1 MLLTLLKALT
11 ASLVTVLYPCSCSFK
26 TENKKIVDKINVD
39 KKRGKQTADLL
50 I

>member
-26 TENKKIVDKINVD
+26 TENKKIVE
-39 KKRGKQTADLL
+39 KKGTQKKG
-50 I
+50 